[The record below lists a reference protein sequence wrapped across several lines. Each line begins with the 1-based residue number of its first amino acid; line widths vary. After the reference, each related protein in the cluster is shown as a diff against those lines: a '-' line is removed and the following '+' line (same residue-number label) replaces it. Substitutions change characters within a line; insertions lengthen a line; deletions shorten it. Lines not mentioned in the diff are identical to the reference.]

1 MLLFFYWLLRYSQ
14 MHLRVCITL
23 AVVAARVCSTVDRA
37 RFGSFL
43 SNDIIAFFSK
53 HLSAILNFNV
63 EKTFRFGFDKKQT
76 NFLAQLA
83 VWLID
88 FQDVLLLFRKHA
100 FIEGWRKFKRFFR
113 IHFRNGAPKNRSFW
127 NSNQIKYWIVTAF
140 FVLISDIEFVV
151 LTLCF
156 VSCNTDSVL
165 NTSLF
170 YIFHVICQLTK
181 EKTTENNLISWSTDS
196 VLLSISSRS
205 FDHFPRCKNPIGN
218 QFSKLIQ
225 KR

>member
-1 MLLFFYWLLRYSQ
+1 MIKQHRNCSNCAVKIHSRLNSIAKRIELSSSLRNARTETHFIVSWKKIWLLRYSQ

-23 AVVAARVCSTVDRA
+23 AVVAARVCSTVDRV

-88 FQDVLLLFRKHA
+88 FQEVLLFRKHA
-100 FIEGWRKFKRFFR
+100 FIEGWRKFKRCFEFFR
-113 IHFRNGAPKNRSFW
+113 IHFRNGAPK
-127 NSNQIKYWIVTAF
+127 KT
-140 FVLISDIEFVV
+140 
-151 LTLCF
+151 
-156 VSCNTDSVL
+156 
-165 NTSLF
+165 
-170 YIFHVICQLTK
+170 IFLK
-181 EKTTENNLISWSTDS
+181 
-196 VLLSISSRS
+196 
-205 FDHFPRCKNPIGN
+205 F
-218 QFSKLIQ
+218 
-225 KR
+225 